1 MGEEKEFSR
10 IESDFLHQLGA
21 WVLLPVSGRYSISSD
36 GEEYSVFGSFDIPED
51 RDVRVKFTK
60 GTVTKDKPVKAR
72 YIKVEIEG
80 TIECP
85 YWHYGIGFPSWFFID
100 EVFVN

>member
-1 MGEEKEFSR
+1 MGEDKEFTK

-21 WVLLPVSGRYSISSD
+21 WVLLPKGGKYSISND
-36 GEEYSVFGSFDIPED
+36 GEQWEEFGEFIIPED
-51 RDVRVKFTK
+51 RSVSVKFTK
-60 GTVTKDKPVKAR
+60 GTVEKAEPVKAR
-72 YIKVEIEG
+72 FIKVEISG

-100 EVFVN
+100 EVAVY